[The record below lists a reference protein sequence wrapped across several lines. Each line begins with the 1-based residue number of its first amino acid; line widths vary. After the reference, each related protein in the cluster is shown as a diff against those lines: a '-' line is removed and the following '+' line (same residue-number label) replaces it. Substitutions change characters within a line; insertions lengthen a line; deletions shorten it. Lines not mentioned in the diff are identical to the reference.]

1 MVSVLLCLVCRS
13 SGLPAFV
20 DSPPPPPSIQQVRA
34 VRATQPVS
42 VDGVLDEPIWR
53 TAYRVT
59 GFLQRDPTEG
69 ATPSESTVV
78 FVAYDDAALYVG
90 ARLYDTHPDSIV
102 ARLSRRDVSASS
114 DRFNVYID
122 PYHDRR
128 SGFYFGLS
136 AAGTQFDGTLLNDD
150 WNDDTWDGVWEGK
163 VSRDSLGW
171 SAELRIPY
179 SQLRF
184 LKRPQQVWGI
194 NFSRVIARRNEQDYL
209 VFTPKNGSGF
219 VSRFVDLVGIDEVTP
234 PRRLEVMPY
243 VTSRAEFAPHAAG
256 DPFNDGSRMT
266 PAAGVDAR
274 IGLGSNLTLN
284 ATVNPDFGQVEVD
297 PAVVNLSDVETFFT
311 EKRPFFVEGSSTFSF
326 GQGGQRNNWSFN
338 WPGPTYFYSRR
349 IGRALSYGR
358 PAGGF
363 ADGPAGAHI
372 LGALKLTGKAGGN
385 WNVGALSAVT
395 NREFATTQD
404 SFGVRGR
411 QEIEPLAFYG
421 VYRAQKE
428 IAQGQQGI
436 GFLATVAARAF
447 NDPTLRDARNS
458 HSVFVGTDGWTF
470 LDASRTWV
478 TTWRGGV
485 TRIAGTRSRL
495 LAVQQSSVHYFQQPD
510 NHHVTVDSSAT
521 AMTGAMGR
529 VTLGKQKGNSFVNS
543 SLGFIAP
550 SFDLNDVGF
559 LSRTGIVNMHVGA
572 GYDWTTPGRVFRY
585 VEVLGAVFRNYDWDG
600 NINWSGAFAAGSFQL
615 KNFYWLNWDAAYN
628 PWTVNNRRT
637 RGGPL
642 TLNPPGYQADLSVNS
657 DSRKA
662 WVYGLNGGTYQSRDG
677 RNWYAGGRLEWRP
690 ATNVSVSAGPNLS
703 GNVTPVQYV
712 GTYDDTASAAT
723 FGKDY
728 VFARLRSTELSAA
741 IRLNWTYTPQLS
753 LQLYVQPLISAGK
766 YDQFTRLARPRSFD
780 FTPTAAPVNPDFN
793 FRSLRGNAVLR
804 WEYLPGSTL
813 FFVWTQTRQDAEGI
827 GDFAFHRSLDRLIQ
841 APADNI
847 FLIKATYWWNP

>member
-1 MVSVLLCLVCRS
+1 
-13 SGLPAFV
+13 
-20 DSPPPPPSIQQVRA
+20 
-34 VRATQPVS
+34 
-42 VDGVLDEPIWR
+42 
-53 TAYRVT
+53 
-59 GFLQRDPTEG
+59 
-69 ATPSESTVV
+69 
-78 FVAYDDAALYVG
+78 
-90 ARLYDTHPDSIV
+90 
-102 ARLSRRDVSASS
+102 
-114 DRFNVYID
+114 
-122 PYHDRR
+122 
-128 SGFYFGLS
+128 
-136 AAGTQFDGTLLNDD
+136 
-150 WNDDTWDGVWEGK
+150 
-163 VSRDSLGW
+163 
-171 SAELRIPY
+171 
-179 SQLRF
+179 
-184 LKRPQQVWGI
+184 
-194 NFSRVIARRNEQDYL
+194 
-209 VFTPKNGSGF
+209 
-219 VSRFVDLVGIDEVTP
+219 
-234 PRRLEVMPY
+234 
-243 VTSRAEFAPHAAG
+243 
-256 DPFNDGSRMT
+256 
-266 PAAGVDAR
+266 
-274 IGLGSNLTLN
+274 
-284 ATVNPDFGQVEVD
+284 
-297 PAVVNLSDVETFFT
+297 
-311 EKRPFFVEGSSTFSF
+311 
-326 GQGGQRNNWSFN
+326 
-338 WPGPTYFYSRR
+338 
-349 IGRALSYGR
+349 
-358 PAGGF
+358 
-363 ADGPAGAHI
+363 
-372 LGALKLTGKAGGN
+372 
-385 WNVGALSAVT
+385 
-395 NREFATTQD
+395 
-404 SFGVRGR
+404 
-411 QEIEPLAFYG
+411 
-421 VYRAQKE
+421 
-428 IAQGQQGI
+428 
-436 GFLATVAARAF
+436 
-447 NDPTLRDARNS
+447 
-458 HSVFVGTDGWTF
+458 VFVGTDGWTF

-510 NHHVTVDSSAT
+510 NRHVTVDSSAT

-677 RNWYAGGRLEWRP
+677 RNWYAGGSLQWRP
-690 ATNVSVSAGPNLS
+690 ATNVSVSVSPNLS
-703 GNVTPVQYV
+703 GNDTPVQYV

-723 FGKDY
+723 YGKDY
-728 VFARLRSTELSAA
+728 VFARLRSSELSAG
-741 IRLNWTYTPQLS
+741 IRLNWTYTPTLS
-753 LQLYVQPLISAGK
+753 LQLYAQPLISAGK
-766 YDQFTRLARPRSFD
+766 YDQFARLARPRTFD